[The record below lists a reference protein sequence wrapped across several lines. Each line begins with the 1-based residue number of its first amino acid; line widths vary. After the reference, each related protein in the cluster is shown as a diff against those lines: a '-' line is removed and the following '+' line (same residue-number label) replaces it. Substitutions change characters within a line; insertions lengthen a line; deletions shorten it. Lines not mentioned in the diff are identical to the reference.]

1 MNKGIRALIP
11 LIVILVLLV
20 ILRPFFILPEG
31 QQAVVT
37 RFGAIVKVH
46 TDAGLKLKTP
56 MIDQVTRYSTK
67 ILSWDGEPQRMP
79 TSDNQYIWV
88 DTTARWR
95 IIDPA
100 LFYQRV
106 NIMDRAYARLDD
118 VIESAVR
125 NVISQYPLTESVRS
139 TNIILDSSAVILD
152 FQTDAIAEAAEAT
165 EPPAEA
171 GGGDSAADGDV
182 QGVENVEDILQ
193 TAFVPID
200 VGREQLSGEMLTRSQ
215 PSMPEYGIELLDVV
229 IRQIRYSDDLTQ
241 SVYDRMI
248 SERQKVAA
256 GYRAD
261 GDGLKAEWLGRLNR
275 DRDIKLTEA
284 ERQAARIRAEGD
296 AQAARIYARAYN
308 VDSEF
313 YSFWMALE
321 SYRKVLPGK
330 NKVLTT
336 DMDYFRY
343 LHDMR

>member
-11 LIVILVLLV
+11 LIVILVLV
-20 ILRPFFILPEG
+20 VVLRPFFILPEG

-46 TDAGLKLKTP
+46 TEAGLKLKAP

-79 TSDNQYIWV
+79 TSENHYIWV

-152 FQTDAIAEAAEAT
+152 FQTDAIAEAAEAA
-165 EPPAEA
+165 EPLEEA
-171 GGGDSAADGDV
+171 DGGDSGADGDV

-343 LHDMR
+343 LHDIR

>member
-11 LIVILVLLV
+11 LIVILVLV
-20 ILRPFFILPEG
+20 VVLRPFFILPEG

-46 TDAGLKLKTP
+46 TEAGLKLKAP
-56 MIDQVTRYSTK
+56 VIDQVTRYSTK

-79 TSDNQYIWV
+79 TSDNQFIRV

-152 FQTDAIAEAAEAT
+152 FQTDAIAEAAEAA
-165 EPPAEA
+165 EPLEE
-171 GGGDSAADGDV
+171 ADGSTGD
-182 QGVENVEDILQ
+182 VENVEDILQ

-343 LHDMR
+343 LHDIR

>member
-1 MNKGIRALIP
+1 MNKGIRVLIP
-11 LIVILVLLV
+11 LIVILVLV
-20 ILRPFFILPEG
+20 VVLRPFFILPEG

-46 TDAGLKLKTP
+46 TEAGLKLKAP

-79 TSDNQYIWV
+79 TSENQFIRV

-152 FQTDAIAEAAEAT
+152 FQTDAIAEAAEAA
-165 EPPAEA
+165 EPLEE
-171 GGGDSAADGDV
+171 ADGSTGD
-182 QGVENVEDILQ
+182 VENVEDILQ

-284 ERQAARIRAEGD
+284 ERQAAQIRAEGD

-343 LHDMR
+343 LHDIR

>member
-1 MNKGIRALIP
+1 MNRGIRVLIP
-11 LIVILVLLV
+11 LIVILVLV
-20 ILRPFFILPEG
+20 VVLRPFFILPEG

-46 TDAGLKLKTP
+46 TEAGLKLKAP

-79 TSDNQYIWV
+79 TSENQFIRV

-152 FQTDAIAEAAEAT
+152 FQTDAIAEAAEAA
-165 EPPAEA
+165 EPLEE
-171 GGGDSAADGDV
+171 ADGNTGD
-182 QGVENVEDILQ
+182 VENVEDILQ

-343 LHDMR
+343 LHDIR

>member
-1 MNKGIRALIP
+1 MNKGIRVLIP
-11 LIVILVLLV
+11 LIVILVLV
-20 ILRPFFILPEG
+20 VVLRPFFILPEG

-46 TDAGLKLKTP
+46 TEAGLKLKAP

-79 TSDNQYIWV
+79 TSENQFIRV

-152 FQTDAIAEAAEAT
+152 FQTDAIAEAAEAA
-165 EPPAEA
+165 EPLEE
-171 GGGDSAADGDV
+171 ADGNAGD
-182 QGVENVEDILQ
+182 VENVEDILQ

-343 LHDMR
+343 LHDIR

>member
-1 MNKGIRALIP
+1 MNKGIRVLVA
-11 LIVILVLLV
+11 LIVILVLV
-20 ILRPFFILPEG
+20 VALRPFFILPEG
-31 QQAVVT
+31 EQAVVT
-37 RFGAIVKVH
+37 RFGAIVKVD
-46 TDAGLKLKTP
+46 TEAGLKLKTP
-56 MIDQVTRYSTK
+56 VIDKVTRYSTK

-79 TSDNQYIWV
+79 TSDNQFIRV

-106 NIMDRAYARLDD
+106 NTMDRAYARLDD

-125 NVISQYPLTESVRS
+125 NVISQYPFAESVRS
-139 TNIILDSSAVILD
+139 TNIILDSRAVILD
-152 FQTDAIAEAAEAT
+152 FQTDAIAEAAEAA

-171 GGGDSAADGDV
+171 GGGDSGAEGD
-182 QGVENVEDILQ
+182 VENVEDILQ

-229 IRQIRYSDDLTQ
+229 IRQVRYSDDLTQ
-241 SVYDRMI
+241 SVYARMI

-284 ERQAARIRAEGD
+284 ERKAAQIRAEGD

-343 LHDMR
+343 LHDIR

>member
-11 LIVILVLLV
+11 LIVILVLV
-20 ILRPFFILPEG
+20 VVLRPFFILPEG

-46 TDAGLKLKTP
+46 TEAGLKLKAP

-79 TSDNQYIWV
+79 TSENQFIRV

-152 FQTDAIAEAAEAT
+152 FQTDAIAEAAEAA
-165 EPPAEA
+165 EPLEE
-171 GGGDSAADGDV
+171 ADGNTGD
-182 QGVENVEDILQ
+182 VENVEDILQ

-284 ERQAARIRAEGD
+284 ERQAAQIRAEGD

-343 LHDMR
+343 LHDIR

>member
-1 MNKGIRALIP
+1 MNKGIRVLVA
-11 LIVILVLLV
+11 LIVILVLV
-20 ILRPFFILPEG
+20 VVLRPFFILPEG

-46 TDAGLKLKTP
+46 TDAGLKLKAP
-56 MIDQVTRYSTK
+56 VIDQVTRYSTK

-79 TSDNQYIWV
+79 TSDNQFIRV

-106 NIMDRAYARLDD
+106 NTMDRAYARLDD

-125 NVISQYPLTESVRS
+125 NVISQYPFAESVRS
-139 TNIILDSSAVILD
+139 TNIILDSRAVILD
-152 FQTDAIAEAAEAT
+152 FQTDAIAEAAEAA

-171 GGGDSAADGDV
+171 GGGDSGADGDV

-229 IRQIRYSDDLTQ
+229 IRQVRYSDDLTQ
-241 SVYDRMI
+241 SVYARMI

-284 ERQAARIRAEGD
+284 ERQAARTRAEGD
-296 AQAARIYARAYN
+296 AQAARIYAEAYN

>member
-1 MNKGIRALIP
+1 MNKGIRVLIP
-11 LIVILVLLV
+11 LIVILVLV
-20 ILRPFFILPEG
+20 VVLRPFFILPEG

-46 TDAGLKLKTP
+46 TEAGLKLKAP

-79 TSDNQYIWV
+79 TSENQFIRV

-152 FQTDAIAEAAEAT
+152 FQTDAIAEAAEAA
-165 EPPAEA
+165 EPLEE
-171 GGGDSAADGDV
+171 ADGNTGD
-182 QGVENVEDILQ
+182 VENVEDILQ

-284 ERQAARIRAEGD
+284 ERQAAQIRAEGD

-343 LHDMR
+343 LHDIR

>member
-1 MNKGIRALIP
+1 MSKGMKALAALI
-11 LIVILVLLV
+11 IVLVLV
-20 ILRPFFILPEG
+20 VVLRPFFILPEG
-31 QQAVVT
+31 RQAVVT

-46 TDAGLKLKTP
+46 TEAGLKLKAP
-56 MIDQVTRYSTK
+56 LIDKVKRYSTK

-79 TSDNQYIWV
+79 TSENQFIRV

-95 IIDPA
+95 IIDPTV
-100 LFYQRV
+100 FYQRV
-106 NIMDRAYARLDD
+106 NTMDQAYARLDD

-139 TNIILDSSAVILD
+139 TNIILESSAVILD
-152 FQTDAIAEAAEAT
+152 FQTDAIAEAESEAAAAET
-165 EPPAEA
+165 PV
-171 GGGDSAADGDV
+171 GDV
-182 QGVENVEDILQ
+182 TDPSEEQEESDDILQ
-193 TAFVPID
+193 TAFVPIN
-200 VGREQLSGEMLTRSQ
+200 VGREQLSNEMLTRSQ

-261 GDGLKAEWLGRLNR
+261 GDGRKAEWLGQLNR

-284 ERQAARIRAEGD
+284 ERQAAQTRAEGD
-296 AQAARIYARAYN
+296 AQAARIYAQAYSA
-308 VDSEF
+308 DAEF
-313 YSFWMALE
+313 YSFWMAME

-336 DMDYFRY
+336 DMDYFRF
-343 LHDMR
+343 LHDIR

>member
-1 MNKGIRALIP
+1 MNKGIRVLIP
-11 LIVILVLLV
+11 LIVILVLV
-20 ILRPFFILPEG
+20 VVLRPFFILPEG

-46 TDAGLKLKTP
+46 TEAGLKLKAP

-79 TSDNQYIWV
+79 TSENQFIRV

-152 FQTDAIAEAAEAT
+152 FQTDAIAEAAEAA
-165 EPPAEA
+165 EPLEE
-171 GGGDSAADGDV
+171 ADGNTGD
-182 QGVENVEDILQ
+182 VENVEDILQ

-343 LHDMR
+343 LHDIR

>member
-1 MNKGIRALIP
+1 MNKGIRVLVA
-11 LIVILVLLV
+11 LIVILVLV
-20 ILRPFFILPEG
+20 VVLRPFFILPEG
-31 QQAVVT
+31 EQAVVT
-37 RFGAIVKVH
+37 RFGAIVKVD
-46 TDAGLKLKTP
+46 TEAGLKLKTP
-56 MIDQVTRYSTK
+56 VIDKVTRYSTK

-79 TSDNQYIWV
+79 TSDNQFIRV

-106 NIMDRAYARLDD
+106 NTMDRAYARLDD

-125 NVISQYPLTESVRS
+125 NVISQYPFAESVRS
-139 TNIILDSSAVILD
+139 TNIILDSRAVILD
-152 FQTDAIAEAAEAT
+152 FQTDAIAEAAEAA

-171 GGGDSAADGDV
+171 GGGDSGAEGD
-182 QGVENVEDILQ
+182 VENVEDILQ

-229 IRQIRYSDDLTQ
+229 IRQVRYSDDLTQ
-241 SVYDRMI
+241 SVYARMI

-296 AQAARIYARAYN
+296 AQAARIYAEAYD

-343 LHDMR
+343 LHDIR

>member
-1 MNKGIRALIP
+1 MNKGIRVLVA
-11 LIVILVLLV
+11 LIVILVLV
-20 ILRPFFILPEG
+20 VALRPFFILPEG
-31 QQAVVT
+31 EQAVVT
-37 RFGAIVKVH
+37 RFGAIVKVD
-46 TDAGLKLKTP
+46 TEAGLKLKTP
-56 MIDQVTRYSTK
+56 VIDKVTRYSTK

-79 TSDNQYIWV
+79 TSDNQFIRV

-106 NIMDRAYARLDD
+106 NTMDRAYARLDD

-125 NVISQYPLTESVRS
+125 NVISQYPFAESVRS
-139 TNIILDSSAVILD
+139 TNIILDSRAVILD
-152 FQTDAIAEAAEAT
+152 FQTDAIAEAAEAA

-171 GGGDSAADGDV
+171 GGGDSGAEGD
-182 QGVENVEDILQ
+182 VENVEDILQ

-229 IRQIRYSDDLTQ
+229 IRQVRYSDDLTQ
-241 SVYDRMI
+241 SVYARMI

-296 AQAARIYARAYN
+296 AQAARIYAEAYD

-343 LHDMR
+343 LHDIR

>member
-11 LIVILVLLV
+11 LIVILVLV
-20 ILRPFFILPEG
+20 VVLRPFFILPEG

-46 TDAGLKLKTP
+46 TEAGLKLKAP
-56 MIDQVTRYSTK
+56 VIDQVTRYSTK

-79 TSDNQYIWV
+79 TSENQFIRV

-152 FQTDAIAEAAEAT
+152 FQTDAIAEAAEAA
-165 EPPAEA
+165 EPLEE
-171 GGGDSAADGDV
+171 ADGSTGD
-182 QGVENVEDILQ
+182 VENVEDILQ

-343 LHDMR
+343 LHDIR

>member
-1 MNKGIRALIP
+1 MNKGIRVLIP
-11 LIVILVLLV
+11 LIVILVLV
-20 ILRPFFILPEG
+20 VVLRPFFILPEG

-46 TDAGLKLKTP
+46 TEAGLKLKAP

-79 TSDNQYIWV
+79 TSENQFIRV

-152 FQTDAIAEAAEAT
+152 FQTDAIAEAAEAA
-165 EPPAEA
+165 EPLEE
-171 GGGDSAADGDV
+171 ADGSTGDV
-182 QGVENVEDILQ
+182 VEDILQ

-343 LHDMR
+343 LHDIR

>member
-1 MNKGIRALIP
+1 MNKGIRVLIP
-11 LIVILVLLV
+11 LIVILVLV
-20 ILRPFFILPEG
+20 VVLRPFFILPEG

-46 TDAGLKLKTP
+46 TEAGLKLKAP

-79 TSDNQYIWV
+79 TSENQFIRV

-152 FQTDAIAEAAEAT
+152 FQTDAIAEAAEAA
-165 EPPAEA
+165 EPLEE
-171 GGGDSAADGDV
+171 ADGNTSD
-182 QGVENVEDILQ
+182 VENVEDILQ

-343 LHDMR
+343 LHDIR